1 MSDTIQAPAS
11 GDEGF
16 HLSTQQRRAWQDN
29 PGQGHD
35 VVVVLEVPAG
45 TEQGQVRRALDQ
57 LAVEHEILRTRFRE
71 WPGLK
76 LPLQHIDAEARPAWS
91 VGHDGA
97 DDDTLACRARAL
109 RASQGAVVAGVMD
122 DGRSAPAHAGAAR
135 VALAIDALC
144 IDAPGAIRLAHALA
158 TACRPGQDS
167 AEPGE
172 DALPPVQYVD
182 YADWQNEVSEGE
194 LGTEGLAF
202 WHRATRDLPPAPRL
216 PFALQ
221 GDESALTRHALVC
234 EPGVS
239 RALQAVAAESGVAV
253 PHLVL
258 GAWAAFMGRLSAQE
272 QVSLGWQ
279 AHVPPQE
286 LSGSFGRF
294 ASVLPLALSADAG
307 ASLGGAGARVA
318 ALVAECEPWHDSVE
332 GARSQAGQA
341 VDEALADGL
350 AFGHLLLDA
359 SGGLEQAG
367 RLRAVFGEP
376 GAARLTL
383 TLVQQGEQLACHW
396 VARGAWRAGSIEAWA
411 TQFHTLLGAAS
422 RAPALPFAQLA
433 WLGEADARRVLIDFN
448 EQGGAPAALAEL
460 ARGGLHGLFERQAR
474 RTPQAVAVV
483 CGDEQLSYAAL
494 DERADALA
502 RRLRAQ
508 GVLPDQ
514 LVGVCLPRSV
524 AAVVALLGV
533 MKAGAA
539 YLPLDPAYPMER
551 LAAMIEDA
559 DCVRIVT
566 DMAGGALLARWPDR
580 LVDVACGD
588 ACEGVPAS
596 AVSSGHLAY
605 AIFTSGSTGRPKGVM
620 VSHANAVSSTLA
632 RPAFYGAAPLT
643 GFLMLSS
650 LSFDSSVA
658 GLFWTLSQGG
668 LLCLPQDD
676 DHRDPVRLASL
687 IQQHRLSHVLCL
699 PSLHAQILPLL
710 DHHAPACVI
719 VAGEAC
725 APELVAAHAQALPAT
740 ALVNEY
746 GPTEASVWCAAHR
759 VLDGTPR
766 AEQVPGGLRD
776 TTVPIGG
783 PIAGA
788 RLHVLD
794 EGLAPC
800 GIGMPGELYV
810 GGQGVTR
817 GYWRRPGL
825 SAERFVADPFGSG
838 ARLYRTGDLVRWR
851 PDGCLEFI
859 GRADHQVKI
868 RGHRVELGE
877 VESCLRAQQGV
888 SDVAVLAVDD
898 PDLGTQ
904 LAAYVVPADGAAA
917 LGDAAVLRDTWLQ
930 GLRQALPPPMVPS
943 RLLVLDAL
951 PRMPNGKLDRRALPA
966 LDGHAA
972 GRPAHVAP
980 RTPTEQAL
988 AGIWQAVLKV
998 PEVGAHD
1005 SFFDIGGH
1013 SLLAAQVMA
1022 RIRQQLSVELPIRT
1036 LFDLP
1041 TLEALA
1047 AEVDARLTGQD
1058 DEAALMAQLL
1068 DEAGAPR

>member
-1 MSDTIQAPAS
+1 M
-11 GDEGF
+11 
-16 HLSTQQRRAWQDN
+16 
-29 PGQGHD
+29 
-35 VVVVLEVPAG
+35 
-45 TEQGQVRRALDQ
+45 
-57 LAVEHEILRTRFRE
+57 
-71 WPGLK
+71 
-76 LPLQHIDAEARPAWS
+76 
-91 VGHDGA
+91 
-97 DDDTLACRARAL
+97 
-109 RASQGAVVAGVMD
+109 
-122 DGRSAPAHAGAAR
+122 
-135 VALAIDALC
+135 
-144 IDAPGAIRLAHALA
+144 
-158 TACRPGQDS
+158 
-167 AEPGE
+167 
-172 DALPPVQYVD
+172 
-182 YADWQNEVSEGE
+182 
-194 LGTEGLAF
+194 
-202 WHRATRDLPPAPRL
+202 
-216 PFALQ
+216 
-221 GDESALTRHALVC
+221 
-234 EPGVS
+234 
-239 RALQAVAAESGVAV
+239 
-253 PHLVL
+253 
-258 GAWAAFMGRLSAQE
+258 
-272 QVSLGWQ
+272 
-279 AHVPPQE
+279 
-286 LSGSFGRF
+286 
-294 ASVLPLALSADAG
+294 
-307 ASLGGAGARVA
+307 
-318 ALVAECEPWHDSVE
+318 
-332 GARSQAGQA
+332 
-341 VDEALADGL
+341 
-350 AFGHLLLDA
+350 
-359 SGGLEQAG
+359 
-367 RLRAVFGEP
+367 
-376 GAARLTL
+376 
-383 TLVQQGEQLACHW
+383 
-396 VARGAWRAGSIEAWA
+396 
-411 TQFHTLLGAAS
+411 
-422 RAPALPFAQLA
+422 
-433 WLGEADARRVLIDFN
+433 
-448 EQGGAPAALAEL
+448 
-460 ARGGLHGLFERQAR
+460 
-474 RTPQAVAVV
+474 
-483 CGDEQLSYAAL
+483 
-494 DERADALA
+494 
-502 RRLRAQ
+502 
-508 GVLPDQ
+508 
-514 LVGVCLPRSV
+514 
-524 AAVVALLGV
+524 
-533 MKAGAA
+533 
-539 YLPLDPAYPMER
+539 
-551 LAAMIEDA
+551 
-559 DCVRIVT
+559 
-566 DMAGGALLARWPDR
+566 
-580 LVDVACGD
+580 
-588 ACEGVPAS
+588 S

-643 GFLMLSS
+643 GVLMLSS

-676 DHRDPVRLASL
+676 DHRDPVRLARL

-710 DHHAPACVI
+710 DRHAPACVI

-725 APELVAAHAQALPAT
+725 APELVASHAQALPAT

-759 VLDGTPR
+759 VLDGAPH
-766 AEQVPGGLRD
+766 AEHVPGGLRD

-888 SDVAVLAVDD
+888 GDVAVLAVDD

-943 RLLVLDAL
+943 RLLVLEAL

-966 LDGHAA
+966 FDGHAA

-980 RTPTEQAL
+980 RTSTEQAL

-1022 RIRQQLSVELPIRT
+1022 RIRQQLAVELPIRT

-1047 AEVDARLTGQD
+1047 TEVDARLTGQD